1 MKKNE
6 TSGRSQKGSLS
17 ALMTGSSSLD
27 ASEIVTVEVM
37 EYDSINMDELYVP
50 EDIVPKETMVG
61 VSAPVKIQAKG
72 I

>member
-1 MKKNE
+1 
-6 TSGRSQKGSLS
+6 
-17 ALMTGSSSLD
+17 MTGSSSLD
-27 ASEIVTVEVM
+27 ASETVTVEEM

-72 I
+72 IWS